1 MTQYIKGTKR
11 LAIIKRWLQGIDD
24 PEYDVLPTRKEG
36 KYIVKKRETNITT
49 KQQNEQENDD
59 SNDNANEVEDSND
72 NSITQDNIT
81 DETIEKEKWNSSAS
95 EPIKPI
101 AKKQPKQV
109 KKTYTKTIT
118 QSIPKQVAK
127 QSTYDSTVNL
137 EILEQIKLLGDEIRG
152 KRERKEQKQL
162 IKHVVEKQLSKK
174 KPQAQKYLQ
183 SQEDDYDY
191 YSEEEG
197 TEFHESSTTKEQQQ
211 PIFKSRIKRR

>member
-49 KQQNEQENDD
+49 KQQNEPEIDDTNEQE
-59 SNDNANEVEDSND
+59 NEVEDSND

-127 QSTYDSTVNL
+127 QSTLDSTVNL

-191 YSEEEG
+191 YSEEE
-197 TEFHESSTTKEQQQ
+197 EQQQ

>member
-49 KQQNEQENDD
+49 KQQNEPEIDDTNEQENDD

-109 KKTYTKTIT
+109 KKTSTKTIT

-127 QSTYDSTVNL
+127 QSTLDSTVNL

-191 YSEEEG
+191 YSEEE
-197 TEFHESSTTKEQQQ
+197 EEQQQ

>member
-49 KQQNEQENDD
+49 KPEIDDTNEPENDD
-59 SNDNANEVEDSND
+59 TNEIDK
-72 NSITQDNIT
+72 SIEQDNIT
-81 DETIEKEKWNSSAS
+81 DETIEK

-109 KKTYTKTIT
+109 KKTTTKTIT

-127 QSTYDSTVNL
+127 QSTYEGTQFHPNHVYDGTVNL
-137 EILEQIKLLGDEIRG
+137 EILEQLKLLGDEIRG

-174 KPQAQKYLQ
+174 NPQALEYVQ

-191 YSEEEG
+191 YSEEE
-197 TEFHESSTTKEQQQ
+197 QQ
-211 PIFKSRIKRR
+211 PIFKSRIKRQ

>member
-109 KKTYTKTIT
+109 KKTSTKTIT

-127 QSTYDSTVNL
+127 QSTLDSTVNL

>member
-49 KQQNEQENDD
+49 KQQNEPENDD

-109 KKTYTKTIT
+109 KKTSTKTIT

-127 QSTYDSTVNL
+127 QSTLDSTVNL

-191 YSEEEG
+191 YSEEE
-197 TEFHESSTTKEQQQ
+197 EQQQ

>member
-109 KKTYTKTIT
+109 KKTSTKTIT

-191 YSEEEG
+191 YSEEE
-197 TEFHESSTTKEQQQ
+197 EQQQ

>member
-49 KQQNEQENDD
+49 KPEIDDTNEPENDD
-59 SNDNANEVEDSND
+59 TNEIDK
-72 NSITQDNIT
+72 SIEQDNIT
-81 DETIEKEKWNSSAS
+81 DETIEK

-109 KKTYTKTIT
+109 KKTTTKTIT

-127 QSTYDSTVNL
+127 QSTLDSTVNL
-137 EILEQIKLLGDEIRG
+137 EILEQLKLLGDEIRG

-174 KPQAQKYLQ
+174 NPQALEYVQ

-191 YSEEEG
+191 YSEEE
-197 TEFHESSTTKEQQQ
+197 QQ
-211 PIFKSRIKRR
+211 PIFKSRIKRQ

>member
-36 KYIVKKRETNITT
+36 KYIVKKREKDYILERKQTNITT
-49 KQQNEQENDD
+49 KPEIDDTNEPENDD
-59 SNDNANEVEDSND
+59 TNEID
-72 NSITQDNIT
+72 NSIEQDNIT
-81 DETIEKEKWNSSAS
+81 DETIEK

-109 KKTYTKTIT
+109 KKTHTKTIT

-137 EILEQIKLLGDEIRG
+137 EILEQLKLLGDEIRG

-174 KPQAQKYLQ
+174 KPQTLEYVQ

-191 YSEEEG
+191 YSDD
-197 TEFHESSTTKEQQQ
+197 EQQQ
-211 PIFKSRIKRR
+211 PIFKSRIKRQ

>member
-49 KQQNEQENDD
+49 KPENEGHSPETKSLDTNEPQIDD
-59 SNDNANEVEDSND
+59 TNEIDK
-72 NSITQDNIT
+72 SIEQDNIT
-81 DETIEKEKWNSSAS
+81 DETIEK

-101 AKKQPKQV
+101 AKKQPKQI
-109 KKTYTKTIT
+109 KKTTTKTIT

-127 QSTYDSTVNL
+127 QSTLDSTVNL
-137 EILEQIKLLGDEIRG
+137 EILEQLKLLGDEIRG

-162 IKHVVEKQLSKK
+162 IKHVVEKQLSEK
-174 KPQAQKYLQ
+174 KPQTLEYVQ

-191 YSEEEG
+191 YSEEE
-197 TEFHESSTTKEQQQ
+197 QQ
-211 PIFKSRIKRR
+211 PIFKSRIKRQ

>member
-49 KQQNEQENDD
+49 KQQNEPEIDDTNEQE
-59 SNDNANEVEDSND
+59 NEVEDSND

-109 KKTYTKTIT
+109 KKTSTKTIT

-127 QSTYDSTVNL
+127 QSTLDSTVNL

-191 YSEEEG
+191 YSEEE
-197 TEFHESSTTKEQQQ
+197 EQQQ

>member
-49 KQQNEQENDD
+49 KPEIDDTNEPQIDD
-59 SNDNANEVEDSND
+59 TNEIDK
-72 NSITQDNIT
+72 SIEQDNIT
-81 DETIEKEKWNSSAS
+81 DETIEK

-109 KKTYTKTIT
+109 KKTTTKTIT

-127 QSTYDSTVNL
+127 QSTLDSTVNL
-137 EILEQIKLLGDEIRG
+137 EILEQLKLLGDEIRG

-174 KPQAQKYLQ
+174 KPQTLEYVQ

-191 YSEEEG
+191 YSEEE
-197 TEFHESSTTKEQQQ
+197 QQ
-211 PIFKSRIKRR
+211 PIFKSRIKRQ

>member
-109 KKTYTKTIT
+109 KKTSTKTIT

-127 QSTYDSTVNL
+127 QSTYEGTQFHPNHVYDGTVNL

-191 YSEEEG
+191 YSEEE
-197 TEFHESSTTKEQQQ
+197 EQQQ

>member
-24 PEYDVLPTRKEG
+24 PEYDVFPTRKEG

-49 KQQNEQENDD
+49 KQQNEPEIDDTNEQE
-59 SNDNANEVEDSND
+59 NEVEDSND

-109 KKTYTKTIT
+109 KKTSTKTIT

-127 QSTYDSTVNL
+127 QSTLDSTVNL

-191 YSEEEG
+191 YSEEE
-197 TEFHESSTTKEQQQ
+197 EQQQ

>member
-49 KQQNEQENDD
+49 KPEIDDTNEPENDD
-59 SNDNANEVEDSND
+59 TNEIDK
-72 NSITQDNIT
+72 SIEQDNIT
-81 DETIEKEKWNSSAS
+81 DETIEK

-109 KKTYTKTIT
+109 KKTTTKTIT

-127 QSTYDSTVNL
+127 QSTFDSTVNL
-137 EILEQIKLLGDEIRG
+137 EILEQLKLLGDEIRG

-174 KPQAQKYLQ
+174 NPQALEYVQ

-191 YSEEEG
+191 YSEEE
-197 TEFHESSTTKEQQQ
+197 QQ
-211 PIFKSRIKRR
+211 PIFKSRIKRQ

>member
-49 KQQNEQENDD
+49 KPEIDDTNEPQIDD
-59 SNDNANEVEDSND
+59 TNEIDK
-72 NSITQDNIT
+72 SIEQDNIT
-81 DETIEKEKWNSSAS
+81 DETIEK

-109 KKTYTKTIT
+109 KKTTTKTIT

-127 QSTYDSTVNL
+127 QSTFDSTVNL
-137 EILEQIKLLGDEIRG
+137 EILEQLKLLGDEIRG

-174 KPQAQKYLQ
+174 KPQTLEYVQ

-191 YSEEEG
+191 YSEEE
-197 TEFHESSTTKEQQQ
+197 QQ
-211 PIFKSRIKRR
+211 PIFKSRIKRQ

>member
-49 KQQNEQENDD
+49 KPEIDDTNEPEIDD
-59 SNDNANEVEDSND
+59 TNEID

-81 DETIEKEKWNSSAS
+81 DETIEKE
-95 EPIKPI
+95 PIKPI

-109 KKTYTKTIT
+109 KKTSTKTIT

-127 QSTYDSTVNL
+127 QSTFDSTVNL
-137 EILEQIKLLGDEIRG
+137 EILEQLKLLGDEIRG

-174 KPQAQKYLQ
+174 NPQALEYVQ

-191 YSEEEG
+191 YSEEE
-197 TEFHESSTTKEQQQ
+197 QQ
-211 PIFKSRIKRR
+211 PIFKSRIKRQ

>member
-49 KQQNEQENDD
+49 KPEIDDTNEPQIDD
-59 SNDNANEVEDSND
+59 TNEIDK
-72 NSITQDNIT
+72 SIEQDNIT
-81 DETIEKEKWNSSAS
+81 DETIEK

-109 KKTYTKTIT
+109 KKTTTKTIT

-127 QSTYDSTVNL
+127 QSTLDSTVNL
-137 EILEQIKLLGDEIRG
+137 EILEQLKLLGDEIRG

-174 KPQAQKYLQ
+174 NPQALEYVQ

-191 YSEEEG
+191 YSEEG
-197 TEFHESSTTKEQQQ
+197 TEFHESSTTKEQQ
-211 PIFKSRIKRR
+211 PIFKSRIKRQ

>member
-49 KQQNEQENDD
+49 KPEIDDTNEPQIDD
-59 SNDNANEVEDSND
+59 TNEIDK
-72 NSITQDNIT
+72 SIEQDNIT
-81 DETIEKEKWNSSAS
+81 DETIEK

-109 KKTYTKTIT
+109 KKTTTKTIT

-127 QSTYDSTVNL
+127 QSTFDSTVNL
-137 EILEQIKLLGDEIRG
+137 EILEQLKLLGDEIRG

-174 KPQAQKYLQ
+174 NPQALEYVQ

-191 YSEEEG
+191 YSEEE
-197 TEFHESSTTKEQQQ
+197 QQ
-211 PIFKSRIKRR
+211 PIFKSRIKRQ

>member
-49 KQQNEQENDD
+49 KQQNEPEIDD
-59 SNDNANEVEDSND
+59 TNDNANEVEDSND

-127 QSTYDSTVNL
+127 QSTLDSTVNL

-191 YSEEEG
+191 YSEEE
-197 TEFHESSTTKEQQQ
+197 EQQQ

>member
-49 KQQNEQENDD
+49 KQQNEPEIDD
-59 SNDNANEVEDSND
+59 TNDNANEVEDSND

-127 QSTYDSTVNL
+127 QSTLDSTVNL

-191 YSEEEG
+191 YSEEE
-197 TEFHESSTTKEQQQ
+197 EEQQQ

>member
-49 KQQNEQENDD
+49 KQQKEEEKTEPENEPQIDD
-59 SNDNANEVEDSND
+59 TNEVEDSND

-81 DETIEKEKWNSSAS
+81 DETIEKE
-95 EPIKPI
+95 PIKPI

-109 KKTYTKTIT
+109 KKTSTKTIT

-127 QSTYDSTVNL
+127 QSTLDSTVNL

-191 YSEEEG
+191 YSEEE
-197 TEFHESSTTKEQQQ
+197 EQQQ

>member
-49 KQQNEQENDD
+49 KQQNEPEIDDTNEQE
-59 SNDNANEVEDSND
+59 NEVEDSND

-191 YSEEEG
+191 YSEEE
-197 TEFHESSTTKEQQQ
+197 EQQQ